1 MVEKVL
7 KKENV
12 QVEETIEYLVQD
24 INDEVNERTKKVT
37 VNIGNEEKKQEVQGI
52 MDALDKKG
60 LTE

>member
-24 INDEVNERTKKVT
+24 INDEVNERTKKVI

>member
-37 VNIGNEEKKQEVQGI
+37 VNIGNEEKKQEVQSI

>member
-37 VNIGNEEKKQEVQGI
+37 VNIGNEEKKQEV
-52 MDALDKKG
+52 
-60 LTE
+60 